1 MSDMKSPLL
10 LIPCALLTLL
20 PAGAQQQVLLNP
32 EQGSGSMTLDSGA
45 KPSMGGQ
52 VVASAAATPVPL
64 PLATPTPVEMT
75 PLSLPGSTPFVF
87 RKIGETELLLHVTKP
102 AGWKAS
108 GKLPCLIA
116 FFGGGW
122 VNGTPSHS
130 IEWARWAAEHGIVGV
145 APDYRTRSRFNSQ
158 PEDSVSDARAAVRW
172 VQEHADELGVDPS
185 RIICSGGS
193 AGGHVAAW
201 TAIPAK
207 GPGVDD
213 PGAPSPL
220 PVALILFN
228 PVTDT
233 KDSGYGG
240 TKRFGGSSDR
250 ALACSVPD
258 QMPAKMPPTIIFH
271 AKADKTVPYVN
282 SSDFRDKLVAAG
294 NQCELVSFEGLGHSY
309 YSTKYGAEGAAAKVT
324 TKQEMERFLVILGLL
339 QASSSSTNSTPVPSL
354 SPASPTKK

>member
-1 MSDMKSPLL
+1 
-10 LIPCALLTLL
+10 
-20 PAGAQQQVLLNP
+20 
-32 EQGSGSMTLDSGA
+32 MT
-45 KPSMGGQ
+45 
-52 VVASAAATPVPL
+52 
-64 PLATPTPVEMT
+64 
-75 PLSLPGSTPFVF
+75 F
-87 RKIGETELLLHVTKP
+87 RKIVATELLLHVVKP
-102 AGWKAS
+102 EGWTAS
-108 GKLPCLIA
+108 GKLPCLIS

-145 APDYRTRSRFNSQ
+145 APDYRTRSRHNSQ

-172 VQEHADELGVDPS
+172 VQEHAAELGVDPS
-185 RIICSGGS
+185 RIICAGGS

-201 TAIPAK
+201 TAIPTK

-240 TKRFGGSSDR
+240 TKRFGGSAER

-271 AKADKTVPYVN
+271 AKADKTVPFKN
-282 SSDFRDKLVAAG
+282 STDFHDKLVAAG
-294 NQCELVSFEGLGHSY
+294 NRCELVSFEGLGHSY
-309 YSTKYGAEGAAAKVT
+309 YSAKYGAEGASAKVT
-324 TKQEMERFLVILGLL
+324 TKQEMEKFLVNLGLIKPP
-339 QASSSSTNSTPVPSL
+339 ATTPAAANSPQRL
-354 SPASPTKK
+354 

>member
-1 MSDMKSPLL
+1 MSAMKPPLFL
-10 LIPCALLTLL
+10 LPYVLLTLL
-20 PAGAQQQVLLNP
+20 PAGAQQQVMP
-32 EQGSGSMTLDSGA
+32 SSEQGSGSMTVDSGA
-45 KPSMGGQ
+45 KSSTGDQ
-52 VVASAAATPVPL
+52 VVASASFTPA
-64 PLATPTPVEMT
+64 PLATPTPVEKT
-75 PLSLPGSTPFVF
+75 PLSLPSSTPFVF

-108 GKLPCLIA
+108 EKLPCLIS

-172 VQEHADELGVDPS
+172 VQEHASELGVDPS

-240 TKRFGGSSDR
+240 TKRFGGSSHR

-271 AKADKTVPYVN
+271 AKADKTVPFKN
-282 SSDFRDKLVAAG
+282 STDFLDKLVATG
-294 NQCELVSFEGLGHSY
+294 NRCELVSFEGLGHSY

-339 QASSSSTNSTPVPSL
+339 QATSSSTNSTPVPSV
-354 SPASPTKK
+354 SPSFPTNK